1 MKKKEDFNARWKKC
15 TKQIALYCLFALWT
29 TIIPSAGFAQ
39 EKARVT
45 LNMQNATLLDVF
57 NEITRQTKYDFVYS
71 KPIVEKAGKVS
82 VNVSNATLEQTLE
95 TVLAKTELGFKIE
108 DNHIIISPK
117 LKTQVP
123 TEKFSCSGTVKDKAG
138 NPLPGVTVA
147 LEGTTI
153 GVATDVDGKFALD
166 IPKMDNIKLII
177 SFVGMKTQVVEVKDS
192 KPLSIVLEEDVKNI
206 DEVVVTGIFNKP
218 KESFTGAAT
227 KFSNEELKMA
237 GNRNLLQSLSNLD
250 PSFVIVE
257 NNAMGS
263 NPNALPEVRLR
274 GVSTIPTVDDLQNS
288 TRAELCTPL
297 FILDGFEI
305 TLEQMMDLNND
316 EIESITILKDA
327 SATAMYGSRGANGV
341 VVITSI
347 KPQAGRL
354 KVTYNGSLNMEIP
367 DLSSYN
373 LMNAAEK
380 LQLEYEAGLYNN
392 SDQVQDA
399 ILKQAYAKK
408 LSRIMAGVD
417 TDWLTLP
424 IRVGTGW
431 NHYISLSG
439 GDQHFRFNLG
449 LSYNKTTGAMKGSD
463 RQTVNGTLRLSYLTE
478 KFSFSNNTTLSF
490 NESNNGTWGNFS
502 TWASMNPYYEP
513 YDKEGNIVKEFET
526 ESNTAYPNRITNPLY
541 DAHTNG
547 FDRSDYTSLTNN
559 FQLTYNPTK
568 TIQAT
573 LSASYTKTFSK
584 SEAYTSPRHSSQ
596 QATEVLKRG
605 TRSYSSTDSH
615 SIDFSALV
623 SYYNTWG
630 KHILNAG
637 INYSLRETEDD
648 SRSMKVKG
656 FVNEE
661 MNDLTNAQEYDGD
674 KPTSSNNKSRSLGI
688 AASVNYNYDNRYF
701 FDASYRADGAS
712 SFGSDSRWAPF
723 WSLGCGWNINRE
735 KFIMESWGFLTQLRL
750 KYSYGVSGSQNFS
763 PWQSLGT
770 YQISDGGTY
779 HGGIVATIRG
789 LENPDLKWQ
798 STYQHN
804 VGLDLSILDGN
815 FSVTANYYRKL
826 TKNSITDM
834 ALPLS
839 NGFDSYTGNSGEI
852 LNTGFDLDISFYL
865 IRNTQKNINWNV
877 TVGTSHNENKLLKLS
892 DAIKERMSELASG
905 QSWGLYY
912 VYQEGESVDAI
923 YAVKTVGVDPST
935 GKIIYVYK
943 DGTQSY
949 KYDVNQ
955 RVVCGD
961 RMPKFDGRLSTFFQ
975 YKNLSVYAGFTLRLG
990 GQKYNE
996 TYARKIENI
1005 TLTNNSDKRVFTD
1018 RWKQPGDKA
1027 IFYGL
1032 NEYNNYM
1039 TDRYVQDENTFTC
1052 TNLNINYTFLGK
1064 WVKRIGFDR
1073 LEFNAS
1079 ISNLFYISTVEQER
1093 GTSYPYAIQPAFG
1106 LSCSF

>member
-1 MKKKEDFNARWKKC
+1 MKKKEDFNARWRKC
-15 TKQIALYCLFALWT
+15 SKRIAIYCLLALWT
-29 TIIPSAGFAQ
+29 TIVPSAVFAQ

-45 LNMQNATLLDVF
+45 LNMKDATLLEVF

-71 KPIVEKAGKVS
+71 KPILEKAGKVS
-82 VNVSNATLEQTLE
+82 VNVTNETLEKALE
-95 TVLAKTELGFKIE
+95 IVLAKTELGFKIE
-108 DNHIIISPK
+108 DMHIIISPK
-117 LKTQVP
+117 LKTQSP
-123 TEKFSCSGTVKDKAG
+123 SGHITCTGVVKDNTG

-147 LEGTTI
+147 VEGTTI
-153 GVATDVDGKFALD
+153 GVATNIKGKFTLD
-166 IPKMDNIKLII
+166 IPQMDGIKLLV
-177 SFVGMKTQVVEVKDS
+177 SFVGMKTQIIEIKDS

-227 KFSNEELKMA
+227 KFSNEDLKMA

-257 NNAMGS
+257 NNAAGS

-274 GVSTIPTVDDLQNS
+274 GVSTIPNVDDLQNS

-327 SATAMYGSRGANGV
+327 SSTAMYGSRGANGV
-341 VVITSI
+341 VVITSV

-354 KVTYNGSLNMEIP
+354 KVSYNGSLNMEIP

-380 LQLEYEAGLYNN
+380 LQLEYEAGIYNN
-392 SDQVQDA
+392 SDLNQDA
-399 ILKQAYAKK
+399 ILKKSYAEK
-408 LSRIMAGVD
+408 LSRVLAGVN
-417 TDWLTLP
+417 TDWLSIP
-424 IRVGTGW
+424 VRVGTGW
-431 NHYISLSG
+431 NHYVSLSG
-439 GDQHFRFNLG
+439 GDQHFRFSLG
-449 LSYNKTTGAMKGSD
+449 LSYNRTNGAMKGSD
-463 RQTVNGTLRLSYLTE
+463 RQTINGNLRLSYLTD
-478 KFSFSNNTTLSF
+478 KISFNNNTTLAF
-490 NESNNGTWGNFS
+490 NESNNGTYGSFS
-502 TWASMNPYYEP
+502 TWAALNPYYEP
-513 YDKEGNIVKEFET
+513 YDSEGNVVKEFET
-526 ESNTAYPNRITNPLY
+526 ETNAAFTNSIVNPLY
-541 DAHTNG
+541 DAKTNG
-547 FDRSDYTSLTNN
+547 FDRSDYTTLTNN

-568 TIQAT
+568 TLQAT
-573 LSASYTKTFSK
+573 ASFSYSKNFSK
-584 SEAYTSPRHSSQ
+584 AETYVSPKHTD
-596 QATEVLKRG
+596 QAGYELLKKGYR
-605 TRSYSSTDSH
+605 TYSSTDTH
-615 SIDFSALV
+615 NIDFSALIT
-623 SYYNTWG
+623 YYNTWG
-630 KHILNAG
+630 RHILNAG
-637 INYSLRETEDD
+637 INYNLRESVSD
-648 SRSMKVKG
+648 SRGMKVRG

-661 MNDLTNAQEYDGD
+661 MNDLANAQTYYKD
-674 KPTSSNNKSRSLGI
+674 KPTSSNSKSRSLGI
-688 AASVNYNYDNRYF
+688 SASVNYNFDNRYF
-701 FDASYRADGAS
+701 LDLSYRADGAS
-712 SFGSDSRWAPF
+712 SFGSNSRWAPF
-723 WSLGCGWNINRE
+723 WSVGGGWNINRE
-735 KFIMESWGFLTQLRL
+735 KFIMDNWSFLTLLRL
-750 KYSYGVSGSQNFS
+750 RYSYGVSGSQNFS

-770 YQISDGGTY
+770 YTINNYGTY
-779 HGGIVATIRG
+779 HGGIIAIIRG

-804 VGLDLSILDGN
+804 FGLDFSIFEGN
-815 FSVTANYYRKL
+815 FSISANYYRKL
-826 TKNSITDM
+826 TKNAITDM

-852 LNTGFDLDISFYL
+852 LNTGFDLNLSFYV
-865 IRNTQKNINWNV
+865 IRNTKKNINLNF
-877 TVGTSHNENKLLKLS
+877 TVGTSHNKNTLLTLS
-892 DAIKERMSELASG
+892 DAVKEKMASLSSR
-905 QSWGLYY
+905 QSTSLYY

-949 KYDVNQ
+949 KYDVSQ

-961 RMPKFDGRLSTFFQ
+961 RMPKFDGRISTMFQ
-975 YKNLSVYAGFTLRLG
+975 YKNFSLYAGFTLRLG

-1005 TLTNNSDKRVFTD
+1005 TLTNNADKRVLTE
-1018 RWKQPGDKA
+1018 RWKQPGDNTV
-1027 IFYGL
+1027 FYGL
-1032 NEYNNYM
+1032 MEYNNYM

-1052 TNLNINYTFLGK
+1052 TNLNITYTFPNK
-1064 WVKRIGFDR
+1064 WIRRVGLNR
-1073 LEFNAS
+1073 LELNAS

-1093 GTSYPYAIQPAFG
+1093 GTGYPYAIQPTFG